1 MLISIEEEEECHV
14 VDSCVEW
21 VNESTTSYHAT
32 SNKEFFIVYKV
43 GDFGKVKTGN
53 SSMAN
58 IIGIGDVCIQTNN
71 GCTLTL
77 QDVQHVPDLRLNMI
91 SLYALDLVRYRKK
104 IGDGKWKLTKG
115 SLMVAKDTLYSMLC
129 KNKVKLIRDG
139 LNAVEMML
147 CQISWHRRLAH
158 LSEKGLQFLIRK
170 SLIPSNK
177 GAKLN
182 PCDYCLFGKHHRVY
196 F

>member
-1 MLISIEEEEECHV
+1 
-14 VDSCVEW
+14 
-21 VNESTTSYHAT
+21 
-32 SNKEFFIVYKV
+32 
-43 GDFGKVKTGN
+43 
-53 SSMAN
+53 
-58 IIGIGDVCIQTNN
+58 
-71 GCTLTL
+71 
-77 QDVQHVPDLRLNMI
+77 
-91 SLYALDLVRYRKK
+91 
-104 IGDGKWKLTKG
+104 
-115 SLMVAKDTLYSMLC
+115 MVAKDTLYSMLC

-196 F
+196 FQKTSKLKDNIVLDTVYSNMYEPMEVETLGGSKYCDVY